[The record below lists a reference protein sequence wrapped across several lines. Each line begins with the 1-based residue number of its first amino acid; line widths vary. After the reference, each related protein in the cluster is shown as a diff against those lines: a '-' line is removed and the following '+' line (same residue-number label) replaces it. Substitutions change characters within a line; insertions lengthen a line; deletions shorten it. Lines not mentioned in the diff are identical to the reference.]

1 MVSHGLAK
9 LSVEDPVVLGRGET
23 ILRAAMLLT
32 GRQRLAAGGS
42 SEGLFLCKA
51 VSQMVTLG
59 SE

>member
-9 LSVEDPVVLGRGET
+9 LSVEDPVVLGRRET
-23 ILRAAMLLT
+23 ILQAAVLLT

-42 SEGLFLCKA
+42 SEGLFLWEV
-51 VSQMVTLG
+51 VSQTVTLG

>member
-9 LSVEDPVVLGRGET
+9 LPVEDPVVLGRGET
-23 ILRAAMLLT
+23 ILQAAVLLT
-32 GRQRLAAGGS
+32 SRQRLAAGDS
-42 SEGLFLCKA
+42 SEGLFLWEV